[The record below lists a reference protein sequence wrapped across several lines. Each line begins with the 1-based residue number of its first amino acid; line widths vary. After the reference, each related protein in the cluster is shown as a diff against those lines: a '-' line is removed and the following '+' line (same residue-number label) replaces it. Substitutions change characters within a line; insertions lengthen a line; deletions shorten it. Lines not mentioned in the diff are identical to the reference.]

1 MIEAT
6 LDWIKIVNNEFD
18 LNPKRVL
25 DVGSKGKSAVV
36 RKLFPNSR
44 YLGIDIAEGP
54 NVDEIVDAYCLDE
67 RFVHMRFDA
76 VLCLHLLEHTASPWL
91 VLEQID
97 QVLINSG
104 YLYAAMPTVGYPIH
118 NHPSDYWR
126 ATEQAMREVIMEGY
140 EILSLE
146 HCKSTYGKHPVIN
159 CLGRKRT

>member
-104 YLYAAMPTVGYPIH
+104 YLYAAMPTVG
-118 NHPSDYWR
+118 
-126 ATEQAMREVIMEGY
+126 
-140 EILSLE
+140 
-146 HCKSTYGKHPVIN
+146 
-159 CLGRKRT
+159 